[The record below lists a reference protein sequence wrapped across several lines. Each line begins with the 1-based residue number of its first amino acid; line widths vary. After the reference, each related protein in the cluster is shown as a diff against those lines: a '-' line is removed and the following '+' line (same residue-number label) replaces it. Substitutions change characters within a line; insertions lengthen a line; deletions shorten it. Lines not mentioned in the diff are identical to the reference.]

1 MGDVEWLDGYAAFL
15 DAAADVHQTAAI
27 AGGESVCAR
36 RRCESELVVQ
46 HCSGDLGVFY
56 GEGTAEAAADLGLLH
71 FDQLNA
77 GERVQQGA
85 RLGEG
90 AEFAAEVAAFV
101 IGYFSCSFGRIG
113 VGELAEVGDAEDIH
127 DEFGQLEG
135 AARKGRDPVLHRRF
149 VVEEFGVEDAHHAGA

>member
-1 MGDVEWLDGYAAFL
+1 MEWLDGYAAFL

-27 AGGESVCAR
+27 TGGENVCAPV
-36 RRCESELVVQ
+36 SEAKVELIVQ

-77 GERVQQGA
+77 GERVEQGA
-85 RLGEG
+85 RLGEN
-90 AEFAAEVAAFV
+90 AEFASEVAAFV
-101 IGYFSCSFGRIG
+101 VGYFSCRFGRIG